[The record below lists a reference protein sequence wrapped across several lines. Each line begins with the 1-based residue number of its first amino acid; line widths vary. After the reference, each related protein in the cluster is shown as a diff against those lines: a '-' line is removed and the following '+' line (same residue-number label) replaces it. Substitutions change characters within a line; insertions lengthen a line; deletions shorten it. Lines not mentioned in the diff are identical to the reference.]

1 MFKDK
6 EDMKICYE
14 EFKERYLKDQTILK
28 KLDRY
33 LSVNNDHRFP
43 FYIYNLVRE
52 IFPKIFGKNGSR
64 YILYVLTS
72 GSTKIPYEEDMD
84 TELYAE
90 IISLVDK
97 FSVTFACAEKF
108 FKNPLAFVHSIIA
121 VSNDPQDLTYLKLFR
136 ADKKEFDFHL
146 DLPNLIDFA
155 IDIMENLNHVM
166 TVKKENLSNDSIP
179 KDKIQE
185 LRNEFN
191 KFEELCGDFDVK
203 SKNKSEK

>member
-14 EFKERYLKDQTILK
+14 EFKERYHRDQNILK
-28 KLDRY
+28 KLERY

-52 IFPKIFGKNGSR
+52 IFPEVFGKNGSR

-72 GSTKIPYEEDMD
+72 GSTKIPYKEEMD
-84 TELYAE
+84 IELYTE
-90 IISLVDK
+90 ILSLVNK

-108 FKNPLAFVHSIIA
+108 FENPLAFVHSIIA
-121 VSNDPQDLTYLKLFR
+121 VSSDPQDLTYLKLFR
-136 ADKKEFDFHL
+136 ADKKELDFHL

-155 IDIMENLNHVM
+155 IDIMENLNRVM
-166 TVKKENLSNDSIP
+166 TVKKEKLSSDSIP
-179 KDKIQE
+179 KDKIQK
-185 LRNEFN
+185 LKNEFN
-191 KFEELCGDFDVK
+191 KLEELCGDFDVK
-203 SKNKSEK
+203 SENKSEK